1 MSIDPKVFPSILIA
15 LDVCAA
21 LAYVP
26 AGDWRHVTYWLAA
39 AILTTTVTW

>member
-1 MSIDPKVFPSILIA
+1 MNKEQIFPTLLIA

-26 AGDWRHVTYWLAA
+26 SCDWRKIVYWFAAAVLTCAVTY
-39 AILTTTVTW
+39 